1 MNQHRHSINI
11 SQTSDDSQVISY
23 LDIGSGPVLL
33 FGHDYLFDN
42 QMWTKQLLDL
52 SQHYRCIVPDLWGH
66 GQSQSLPKACL
77 SLKALAEYHL
87 ALMDTLAIEKF
98 SIIGSGIASMWGTE
112 LCLLAPTRVHT
123 LTLLSCFLGFEP
135 EVSKAKYDQILDELQ
150 QQQCFTTSSIDLLV
164 TILFAQSSIDANLG
178 MITEFKQRLAATSK
192 DNINS
197 LIRLGHIMFSR
208 RDIMEDADKLT
219 LPVLLMTGAENKL
232 HPILE
237 SYLMH
242 DAIDGSEFVH
252 IPQAGQIAPLEQAE
266 FVTKQLMAF
275 LSKHH

>member
-135 EVSKAKYDQILDELQ
+135 ELLNFSLLF
-150 QQQCFTTSSIDLLV
+150 FTFYCSFQNPFFLIPFFSFFNHFPFFHNLPNYVFPPPPLSYFLGYVFFFLSS
-164 TILFAQSSIDANLG
+164 
-178 MITEFKQRLAATSK
+178 
-192 DNINS
+192 S
-197 LIRLGHIMFSR
+197 LIPFFI
-208 RDIMEDADKLT
+208 
-219 LPVLLMTGAENKL
+219 LLL
-232 HPILE
+232 
-237 SYLMH
+237 
-242 DAIDGSEFVH
+242 
-252 IPQAGQIAPLEQAE
+252 
-266 FVTKQLMAF
+266 F
-275 LSKHH
+275 L